1 LTTNIRSCI
10 IEHVFPSRFLL
21 PGAVALVTLLAALGV
36 ARSASGTAPE
46 ARHVVQE
53 GETLWEIAANRYD
66 GDLRKAVWEIERRND
81 LRSAVLHPGEVLMLP

>member
-1 LTTNIRSCI
+1 LTANVCSSI
-10 IEHVFPSRFLL
+10 IEHVFPPRLLL
-21 PGAVALVTLLAALGV
+21 PGAVVLVTLLAALGV

-46 ARHVVQE
+46 ARHVVRE

-66 GDLRKAVWEIERRND
+66 GDLRKAVWRIERRND